1 MIYNNKKINA
11 ALFNVEDFQELPTC
25 GVEDLDQAVYELFSE
40 KLPFFYRNNNTQVRM
55 PAIFA
60 SGERAVMLKK
70 RRALR
75 DNTGALI
82 LPVISVLR
90 TGLEQDP
97 EGFGLTP
104 VQQEILIKKKIY
116 KNNSEYKREKNL
128 EGLDNADYTVKELVK
143 DGHFSRRDYNL
154 GDQFPSIR
162 NNSQNIYEYYTIP
175 VPRFFKCTY
184 EITFWCQFQ
193 KQLNSALEA
202 LLDFYNTPAR
212 SFMLESEKGYKFT
225 ANIDGQIN
233 QDNNVDNLTDAER
246 IVKASINLT
255 SYGYIINPDYPGSI
269 SSVKRYVT
277 QPKIVF
283 ETNIGTVPQI
293 LKTNGLSSNDPN
305 NYIEDDWAHEF
316 ANLPG
321 SSLGYTNID
330 QENEADVT
338 IGNTNKT
345 VTDRYVLETK
355 DPVTGKS
362 ITEKYIIKDVN
373 HRKGEI
379 VLRQIR
385 VL

>member
-1 MIYNNKKINA
+1 MIYKNQKIDA
-11 ALFNVEDFQELPTC
+11 ALFNIEDFQELPSC
-25 GVEDLDQAVYELFSE
+25 GVEDLDKAVYDLFAE
-40 KLPFFYRNNNTQVRM
+40 KLPFYYRTKDTQERM

-97 EGFGLTP
+97 EGYGLTP
-104 VQQEILIKKKIY
+104 SGEEMLLKKKIY
-116 KNNSEYKREKNL
+116 RSNAEYKREKNF
-128 EGLDNADYTVKELVK
+128 EGLKNADYTIKENVK
-143 DGHFSRRDYNL
+143 DGHFSKREYHL
-154 GDQFPSIR
+154 GDSHPSIR
-162 NNSQNIYEYYTIP
+162 KNSQNIYEYYTMP

-193 KQLNSALEA
+193 KQLNAALEA
-202 LLDFYNTPAR
+202 LMDFYNTPAR
-212 SFMLESEKGYKFT
+212 AFTLETEKGYTFT
-225 ANIDGQIN
+225 ANIDGAIT
-233 QDNNVDNLTDAER
+233 QDNNVDSLTDAER
-246 IVKASINLT
+246 IVRASINLT

-293 LKTNGLSSNDPN
+293 LKSSGLTSNDPN
-305 NYIEDDWAHEF
+305 NYIEEDWADEF
-316 ANLPG
+316 GNLPG
-321 SSLGYTNID
+321 SGLGNTVLNE
-330 QENEADVT
+330 ENEADVT
-338 IGNTNKT
+338 IGNTNKL
-345 VTDRYVLETK
+345 VTNRYVLETK
-355 DPVTGKS
+355 DPVTGKTT
-362 ITEKYIIKDVN
+362 TEEYIIKDVN
-373 HRKGEI
+373 KRNGEI